1 VKAIITGASGFV
13 GRALARRLPEA
24 TRIALGA
31 AGWREAIGA
40 ATFKSATVFHLAGRA
55 HGSGD
60 AERLFVED
68 NVEKTAALAQA
79 AAAGGAERLVFLSSI
94 KVNGEESPGRPLAAN
109 DPEAPADAYAR
120 SKQAAERALR
130 EVAARSSLAIVIV
143 RSPLVIGE
151 GARGN
156 LHALMRL
163 SDSAWPLPFAGIDN
177 RRTFVHVDDLATLL
191 IAAASSSQARDRV
204 FLAGHPDAVSTP
216 RLVRVLRKAM
226 GRAPRLIPMPVR
238 TLEILGAAV
247 GSGARVQ
254 RLTRSLEVDS
264 GETHRALGW
273 TPAVPMDE
281 GIAAM
286 ARAFRRAR
294 GAA

>member
-13 GRALARRLPEA
+13 GRVLARRLPGA
-24 TRIALGA
+24 MPVALGA
-31 AGWREAIGA
+31 ADWRAAIGA
-40 ATFKSATVFHLAGRA
+40 TTFDSATVFHLAGRA
-55 HGSGD
+55 HGGG
-60 AERLFVED
+60 AERLFIED

-79 AAAGGAERLVFLSSI
+79 AAEGGAERLVFLSSI
-94 KVNGEESPGRPLAAN
+94 KVNGEESPGRPLRAQDA
-109 DPEAPADAYAR
+109 EAPADAYAR

-130 EVAARSSLAIVIV
+130 EVAERRSLAIVVV

-156 LHALMRL
+156 LHALMRIAD
-163 SDSAWPLPFAGIDN
+163 SDWPLPFAGIDN
-177 RRTFVHVDDLATLL
+177 RRTFVHVEDLATLL
-191 IAAASSSQARDRV
+191 IAAASSPQARDRL

-216 RLVRVLRKAM
+216 RLVRILREAM
-226 GRAPRLIPMPVR
+226 GRRARLARMPAGL
-238 TLEILGAAV
+238 LEILGSAA
-247 GSGARVQ
+247 GGGERMR

-264 GETHRALGW
+264 GEASRELGW

-286 ARAFRRAR
+286 ARAFR
-294 GAA
+294 AACTAE